1 MEQIKEFTNKNLKL
15 EKERKKVLADLD
27 ESLIRDRKFLSNYTN
42 EEFIKYELSRNSG
55 LTEKYLIKLLK
66 KYGYISTN
74 TGSILIN
81 DQISVISTYSAK
93 IDETMKYCG

>member
-1 MEQIKEFTNKNLKL
+1 MEQTKEFTNKNLEL
-15 EKERKKVLADLD
+15 EKERKRVLAELD

-42 EEFIKYELSRNSG
+42 EEFIKYELSRNNG
-55 LTEKYLIKLLK
+55 LTEKYLIKFLK